1 MLSERSSGVLLHICS
16 LPSRGGVGD
25 LGPAAYAFADFLAAA
40 GQRFWQVL
48 PLTPTGY
55 GNSPYSSLSAFAG
68 NPLFISLE
76 KLAERGWI
84 AAEDLNALLPAS
96 GAIDYPAAAAQK
108 MPLLHAAAKAFL
120 ERATPEDRYY
130 FGEFCGRS
138 ESWLLP
144 YARFM
149 VLRGHYPAVDWT
161 SWPRE
166 LARCEPQ
173 ALAQLDQ
180 EHGEEIERQKII
192 QFFFEE
198 QWRELRA
205 YCAARGIGFIGDMA
219 IFVNHDSADVWTNAH
234 LFQLDA
240 QGHPEHVAGVPPDY
254 FSPAG
259 QRWGNPLYRWD
270 VMIERGF
277 AWWTERI
284 RRAFSLC
291 DQIRL
296 DHFRGFEAYWSIPA
310 AEPTAIHGAW
320 VKAPGR
326 ELFAR
331 LRQEFGELPLIAED
345 LGVITPEVEELRTS
359 FGLPGMRVMQFG
371 FSDPGAHIHL
381 PHRLVENMVV
391 YTGTHDN
398 NTTLGWYQQVGETER
413 EAVHAYL
420 GVTREEDVVPSM
432 IRSAETSVGRLCLI
446 PLQDVLGLGAE
457 ARMNTPA
464 AADGNWGWRFAPD
477 ALQPAMAE
485 WLRALT
491 VVTDRQPPARFD

>member
-1 MLSERSSGVLLHICS
+1 MLSERASGVLLHISS

-55 GNSPYSSLSAFAG
+55 GNSPYSSLSAFAA

-76 KLAERGWI
+76 KLAERGWLT
-84 AAEDLNALLPAS
+84 ADRLGALLPAT
-96 GAIDYPAAAAQK
+96 GAIDYPGATQQKLPLLDAAAE
-108 MPLLHAAAKAFL
+108 AFL
-120 ERATPEDRYY
+120 AGASSEDRYY
-130 FGEFCGRS
+130 FGEFCGRNAA
-138 ESWLLP
+138 WLP
-144 YARFM
+144 AYARFM
-149 VLRGHYPAVDWT
+149 VLRGQFPGVDWT

-166 LARCEPQ
+166 LARCEPG
-173 ALAQLDQ
+173 AMTQLDREQ
-180 EHGEEIERQKII
+180 APALERQKVI

-219 IFVNHDSADVWTNAH
+219 IFVNHDSADVWTNAP
-234 LFQLDA
+234 LFQLDEN
-240 QGHPEHVAGVPPDY
+240 GRPEHVAGVPPDY
-254 FSPAG
+254 FSPTG

-270 VMIERGF
+270 VMVERGF

-310 AEPTAIHGAW
+310 TDPTAINGQW
-320 VKAPGR
+320 IKAPGT

-345 LGVITPEVEELRTS
+345 LGVITPDVEELRTS
-359 FGLPGMRVMQFG
+359 FGMPGMRVMQFG
-371 FSDPGAHIHL
+371 FSDPGAHLHL
-381 PHRLVENMVV
+381 PHRLVENMVI

-398 NTTLGWYQQVGETER
+398 NTTLGWYRQIGEAER
-413 EAVHAYL
+413 QAVHAYL
-420 GVTREEDVVPSM
+420 GAHGEREVVRAM
-432 IRSAETSVGRLCLI
+432 IRSAGTSVGRLCLI
-446 PLQDVLGLGAE
+446 PLQDILGLGAE

-464 AADGNWGWRFAPD
+464 EADGNWCWRFAPD
-477 ALQPAMAE
+477 ALQPAIAE
-485 WLRALT
+485 ELHALT
-491 VVTDRQPPARFD
+491 AVTDRQPPARFA

>member
-1 MLSERSSGVLLHICS
+1 MLSERASGVLLHICS

-40 GQRFWQVL
+40 GQQFWQVL

-76 KLAERGWI
+76 KLAERGWLTK
-84 AAEDLNALLPAS
+84 DQVRDLLPAS
-96 GAIDYPAAAAQK
+96 AAIDYPAAVAQK
-108 MPLLHAAAKAFL
+108 LPLLQTAADAFL
-120 ERATPEDRYY
+120 SAADDQARYY
-130 FGEFCGRS
+130 FGEFCGRNQG
-138 ESWLLP
+138 WLTP

-149 VLRGHYPAVDWT
+149 VLRERFPGVEWA

-166 LARCEPQ
+166 LALCEPD
-173 ALAQLDQ
+173 AIARFDA
-180 EHGEEIERQKII
+180 EHARAIERQQVI

-205 YCAARGIGFIGDMA
+205 YCAGRGIGFIGDMA
-219 IFVNHDSADVWTNAH
+219 IFVNYDSADVWTHAA
-234 LFQLDA
+234 LFQLDE
-240 QGHPEHVAGVPPDY
+240 QGRPDRVAGVPPDY
-254 FSPAG
+254 FSPTG

-270 VMIERGF
+270 VMLERNF

-284 RRAFSLC
+284 RRAFALC
-291 DQIRL
+291 DQVRL

-310 AEPTAIHGAW
+310 SEATAINGQW
-320 VKAPGR
+320 MKAPGR

-371 FSDPGAHIHL
+371 FSDPGAHLHL
-381 PHRLVENMVV
+381 PHRLVENMVI

-398 NTTLGWYQQVGETER
+398 NTTLGWYRQTTGPER

-420 GVTREEDVVPSM
+420 GAAEEQAVVRAM
-432 IRSAETSVGRLCLI
+432 IRAAETSVGRLCLI
-446 PLQDVLGLGAE
+446 PLQDILGLGAE

-464 AADGNWGWRFAPD
+464 EADGNWSWRYAPD
-477 ALQPAMAE
+477 ALQPALAE
-485 WLRALT
+485 QLRALC
-491 VVTDRQPPARFD
+491 VVTDRQPPAQFR